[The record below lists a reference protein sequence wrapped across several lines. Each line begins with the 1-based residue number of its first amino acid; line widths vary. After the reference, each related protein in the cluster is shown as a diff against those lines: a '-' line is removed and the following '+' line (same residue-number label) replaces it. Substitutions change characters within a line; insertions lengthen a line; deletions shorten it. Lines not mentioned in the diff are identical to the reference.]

1 MAPQNDAYERKP
13 DITFGFYN
21 TPDDWFCKLLEL
33 YLHEGQTF
41 TEEMVTQCT
50 HILNTELL
58 TPYLETGQFH
68 IVRTRRLLRERIQQ
82 VARVEFD
89 YIVESLSPAQ
99 YAEEMIDFLPSLG
112 ISLRQPQSENG
123 HFILLAEEGSSVTL
137 MSHMREYEFLG

>member
-1 MAPQNDAYERKP
+1 MAPQDAPARKP
-13 DITFGFYN
+13 DLTFGFYN
-21 TPDDWFCKLLEL
+21 TPDDWFCKLLDV

-41 TEEMVTQCT
+41 TEEMVAQWS

-68 IVRTRRLLRERIQQ
+68 IVRTRRLLREQIQNI
-82 VARVEFD
+82 ARVEFD

-112 ISLRQPQSENG
+112 ISLRHPHSEDG
-123 HFILLAEEGSSVTL
+123 HFVLLAEEGSNETL
-137 MSHMREYEFLG
+137 IHYMREYELLA